1 MAVYVS
7 CRKIVTG
14 EIMGNK
20 NKLKIDGIL
29 SFYLKWPFILSALL
43 IIMNITI
50 YVINRRAGAVVTVF
64 VAVYISFKLTKS
76 VARLKFRLD
85 KFGTEQ
91 VKAALATPPNDELAL
106 LEESYDQMV
115 LRVEDLIEKNNIKID
130 YFVMPSIEAIDKFYE
145 SMLYRGNSRE
155 YINERKSKY
164 MKHFNRHKN
173 KKETIFLN
181 EGENL
186 ETVLKQ
192 LGIL

>member
-1 MAVYVS
+1 MS
-7 CRKIVTG
+7 
-14 EIMGNK
+14 
-20 NKLKIDGIL
+20 
-29 SFYLKWPFILSALL
+29 L
-43 IIMNITI
+43 IIAGYAATGKSFLANKYPDKVADLEISKFKYVNSDAQHNIPAEQI
-50 YVINRRAGAVVTVF
+50 SSRVLNDAYPQN
-64 VAVYISFKLTKS
+64 YIKAIIENIKKYEIVCIGFK
-76 VARLKFRLD
+76 
-85 KFGTEQ
+85 
-91 VKAALATPPNDELAL
+91 
-106 LEESYDQMV
+106 EEII
-115 LRVEDLIEKNNIKID
+115 DLIEKNNIKID